1 MSVEYGADLH
11 TAVHGSGFP
20 VRENV
25 TNAVEEVCNL
35 FDAYCLG
42 HGSGDS
48 GQVSRDSE
56 HVSRILNTFPK
67 LQTLFS
73 AVQSKA

>member
-35 FDAYCLG
+35 FWTKYLG
-42 HGSGDS
+42 HFLDDFRL
-48 GQVSRDSE
+48 VSK
-56 HVSRILNTFPK
+56 F
-67 LQTLFS
+67 
-73 AVQSKA
+73 